1 MKMSYEKFLK
11 DKLVKR
17 QKPNFKQISYQ
28 LQRALKDLKTAEANL
43 KVDLAWAVSIA
54 YQQ

>member
-1 MKMSYEKFLK
+1 MNCERFLR

-28 LQRALKDLKTAEANL
+28 LRRSLKDLKTAEANL
-43 KVDLAWAVSIA
+43 KIDLTD
-54 YQQ
+54 